1 MLALLCIARLSIIDS
16 DRLSRKDRKIRKGV
30 RFMTIDEVA
39 GLGENFDMLYELAKN
54 YDYQILTM
62 TIDPIG
68 RFEEGKQN
76 IYTLRKNNNPSS
88 TTSIRLRWRSSVTT
102 TSVGKT

>member
-1 MLALLCIARLSIIDS
+1 
-16 DRLSRKDRKIRKGV
+16 
-30 RFMTIDEVA
+30 MTIDEVA

-76 IYTLRKNNNPSS
+76 IYTLRKNNNPEFHNVNPTPLAQFSYDQIVEKLEDYIHS
-88 TTSIRLRWRSSVTT
+88 LQTQN
-102 TSVGKT
+102 